1 MGETPLERVRRLC
14 LALPETCEKTAWGA
28 PTFRV
33 GSGRAQRMF
42 ATYADDHHGDGRL
55 ALWCAAPPGA
65 QEVLARSEPARY
77 FRPAYVGKNGWLGV
91 VLERVDDATLA
102 GHLRD
107 AVRAV
112 APARLAEA
120 LEGDGAPRASTERAA
135 KQRTGERRPR
145 GRG

>member
-1 MGETPLERVRRLC
+1 MGETPLARVRRLC

-42 ATYADDHHGDGRL
+42 ATYADDHHGDGRV

-65 QEVLARSEPARY
+65 QEVFARSEPARY
-77 FRPAYVGKNGWLGV
+77 FRPAYVGKSGWLGV

-102 GHLRD
+102 GHLRE
-107 AVRAV
+107 AYRTV
-112 APARLAEA
+112 APAPLAAA
-120 LEGDGAPRASTERAA
+120 LDAGGAPRAGGARRAKPRA
-135 KQRTGERRPR
+135 VRRTPR
-145 GRG
+145 ARG